1 MYSFRRM
8 VDFFKWMSQMQRLA
22 EEQKSKNHK
31 ILAHL
36 GENTNEM
43 TKYGNKLEHLE
54 QMIEENANETRKEI
68 TVLQKILSKLEN
80 ATLIV
85 LKDQHMDQ

>member
-1 MYSFRRM
+1 
-8 VDFFKWMSQMQRLA
+8 MSQMQRLL
-22 EEQKSKNHK
+22 EEQKSKNHE

-36 GENTNEM
+36 GKNTNKM

>member
-1 MYSFRRM
+1 M

-22 EEQKSKNHK
+22 EEQKSKNHE

-36 GENTNEM
+36 GENTNKM

-54 QMIEENANETRKEI
+54 KMIEENANETRKEI

>member
-1 MYSFRRM
+1 
-8 VDFFKWMSQMQRLA
+8 MSQMQRLL
-22 EEQKSKNHK
+22 EEQKSKNHE

-36 GENTNEM
+36 GENTNKM
-43 TKYGNKLEHLE
+43 TNGNKLEHLE

>member
-1 MYSFRRM
+1 M

-22 EEQKSKNHK
+22 EKQKSKNHE

-36 GENTNEM
+36 GKNTNEM

>member
-1 MYSFRRM
+1 
-8 VDFFKWMSQMQRLA
+8 MSQMQHLL
-22 EEQKSKNHK
+22 EEQKSKNHE

-36 GENTNEM
+36 GENTNKM
-43 TKYGNKLEHLE
+43 TNGNKLEHLE